1 MVLLW
6 GRLIM
11 KIPLD
16 YICVRTGSLCN
27 RCQSIVDSGQVEPF
41 EVDVMKV
48 LLDIEESQVKELK
61 DSVYHK
67 AYKIDDRLLVLVVSS
82 GPRMTQ
88 QLWIKVAKML
98 QERLNIKVRII
109 EKTPN
114 VKDSA
119 IRLLFPAKILGV
131 NTVWLPDGSVQYI
144 VKLPKNERRYLPA
157 SPLDLEEALSKIH
170 STQVKIKVED

>member
-1 MVLLW
+1 
-6 GRLIM
+6 M

-67 AYKIDDRLLVLVVSS
+67 AYKIDDRLLVLVVAA
-82 GPRMTQ
+82 
-88 QLWIKVAKML
+88 V
-98 QERLNIKVRII
+98 
-109 EKTPN
+109 
-114 VKDSA
+114 
-119 IRLLFPAKILGV
+119 LG
-131 NTVWLPDGSVQYI
+131 
-144 VKLPKNERRYLPA
+144 
-157 SPLDLEEALSKIH
+157 
-170 STQVKIKVED
+170 